1 MQVDSR
7 PYAERLRKERARL
20 GLSQAQICIAG
31 GVSKSTQ
38 VAYESDQRVPDLEY
52 LDGVATLGVDKVF
65 VATGLATE
73 KFAAKHFDWELHRE
87 IIASICEFATEHRVS
102 IPPAK
107 LADLIHLLYDEFSA
121 AGKIESATLARA
133 LRLVA

>member
-1 MQVDSR
+1 MQVDKR

-20 GLSQAQICIAG
+20 GLPQAQICIAG

-52 LDGVATLGVDKVF
+52 LDGVASLGVDKVF

-87 IIASICEFATEHRVS
+87 IVTAVYEFATEHGVS
-102 IPPAK
+102 IPPSK
-107 LADLIHLLYDEFSA
+107 LSDLIHLLYDEFSA

>member
-1 MQVDSR
+1 MKVDTR

-20 GLSQAQICIAG
+20 GLPQAQICIAG

-65 VATGLATE
+65 VATGLDTE
-73 KFAAKHFDWELHRE
+73 KFAAKYFDWELHRE
-87 IIASICEFATEHRVS
+87 IVTAICEFATEHSVS
-102 IPPAK
+102 IPPSK
-107 LADLIHLLYDEFSA
+107 LSDLIHLLYDEFSA
-121 AGKIESATLARA
+121 AGKIESSTLTRA